1 MEFWKRNWEKISADT
16 VSGVLI
22 RGIVGIIFLIVGI
35 VLVPKVVPKFVNQPM
50 DNEIAKELI
59 DLVHRVFFYIY
70 LIVLFFL
77 PTILNWLRGSRE
89 SKNTEWELKN
99 ENLKLENEKLKLQM
113 ELQQQNQQS
122 LPDNEE

>member
-1 MEFWKRNWEKISADT
+1 MGFWKRNWEKISADT

-35 VLVPKVVPKFVNQPM
+35 VVVPKVVPKFVNQPM

-77 PTILNWLRGSRE
+77 PTILNWLLGRRE

-99 ENLKLENEKLKLQM
+99 ENLKLENENLKLQL
-113 ELQQQNQQS
+113 ELRKQAQQF
-122 LPDNEE
+122 PTDEEK